1 MKVYKNILIPGPNQL
16 PITCDVFLNTYAER
30 LPVVIYAHGFNGFK
44 DWGNADLFAAKFAQS
59 GFVFV
64 KFNFSYN
71 GTTPEKPEEFDDL
84 DAFGKNNYT
93 KELEDLLTVTNWV
106 CDKNNLHGEAMDT
119 SRIYLIG
126 HSMGGGIATLFAA
139 EDARVKKLVT
149 WAGINEC
156 KTPWGNWPPDRIL
169 EWEQTGVQYYT
180 NTRTNQQMP
189 LYYQLYLDF
198 QQHEKRLDI
207 KKAIQKLYIPLLICH
222 GSYDLS
228 VPVEVAYALKEW
240 QPLAELFIVESN
252 HVFDRRHPWI
262 VNYLP
267 EVMEQ
272 VLEKTIHFFRIT
284 DSVASYIHRQS

>member
-1 MKVYKNILIPGPNQL
+1 MKVYKNINIPGPNQL

-30 LPVVIYAHGFNGFK
+30 LPVIIYAHGFNGFK

-93 KELEDLLTVTNWV
+93 KELDDLLTITNWV
-106 CDKNNLHGEAMDT
+106 CDKNNLYEEAMDT

-126 HSMGGGIATLFAA
+126 HSMGGGVATLFAA
-139 EDARVKKLVT
+139 EDARIKKLVT
-149 WAGINEC
+149 WAGISEC
-156 KTPWGNWPPDRIL
+156 KTPWANWSPERIL
-169 EWEQTGVQYYT
+169 EWKQSGVQYYT
-180 NTRTNQQMP
+180 NTRTNQEMP
-189 LYYQLYLDF
+189 MYYQLFLDF

-228 VPVEVAYALKEW
+228 VPVEVAYLLKEW
-240 QPLAELFIVESN
+240 QPLAELFIVDSN

-267 EVMEQ
+267 EAMEQ

>member
-1 MKVYKNILIPGPNQL
+1 MKVYKNIIIPGPYQL

-30 LPVVIYAHGFNGFK
+30 LPVIIYAHGFNGFK

-106 CDKNNLHGEAMDT
+106 SDKNNLHEAAMDT

-139 EDARVKKLVT
+139 EDARIKKLVT

-222 GSYDLS
+222 GSNDLS
-228 VPVEVAYALKEW
+228 VPVDVAYALKEW

-267 EVMEQ
+267 EAMEQ

-284 DSVASYIHRQS
+284 DSVVSYIHRQS